1 MIFTGRPPFR
11 GLMTRSVKLGA
22 IAVAVAL
29 LITAGLA
36 YVYLRPP
43 GQKELTFT
51 TQDAALIKS
60 GVEVRASG
68 VRIGT
73 IKSVELDRD
82 SVKVTARIDDGVFV
96 GDQTS
101 VAVRMLTVAGGFYVA
116 VTSAGKAALG
126 DKPIPSSRVNLPY
139 SIGDLL
145 QDVPE
150 KLVPIDRTQLASS
163 IKALSTGLDANP
175 GSVDNIVEGVNALIG
190 QLTEQRDQVGRIIN
204 VSTQYATAF
213 ADQRETIMAMIRKAS
228 LAIVTL
234 DQTAVNFGKA
244 YEGLAGMFGKIKP
257 FLDLYWKY
265 REQLGNAFTTV
276 ESALKTTNVTI
287 PAMIGEL
294 QKSIDAMQ
302 QGLAK
307 QGTPMAPDTVLASK
321 LCFPSATVS
330 C

>member
-11 GLMTRSVKLGA
+11 GLMTRTTKIG
-22 IAVAVAL
+22 AVAVTIAL

-36 YVYLRPP
+36 YVYVRPP
-43 GQKELTFT
+43 GQKELSFT
-51 TQDAALIKS
+51 TQDAALIKA

-68 VRIGT
+68 VRIGSV
-73 IKSVELDRD
+73 KSVELERD
-82 SVKVTARIDDGVFV
+82 SVRVTARIDDGVFV

-126 DKPIPSSRVNLPY
+126 DKPIPSSRVSLPY

-150 KLVPIDRTQLASS
+150 KLVPIDRTQLATS

-175 GSVDNIVEGVNALIG
+175 GSVDNIVEGVNSLVG

-204 VSTQYATAF
+204 VSTQYATGF
-213 ADQRETIMAMIRKAS
+213 ADQRETIMTMIRKAS

-234 DQTAVNFGKA
+234 DQTAANFGLA
-244 YEGLAGMFGKIKP
+244 YVGLAGMFGKIKP

-265 REQLGNAFTTV
+265 REQLGNAFTTI

-294 QKSIDAMQ
+294 QKSIDTMQ
-302 QGLAK
+302 KGLEK
-307 QGTPMAPDTVLASK
+307 QGRPMSPDTVLASK
-321 LCFPSATVS
+321 LCFPTATVS

>member
-1 MIFTGRPPFR
+1 MIFTGRPPWR
-11 GLMTRSVKLGA
+11 GLINRSTKLGA

-29 LITAGLA
+29 LITAVLA
-36 YVYLRPP
+36 FVYLRPP
-43 GQKELTFT
+43 GQKELAFV
-51 TQDAALIKS
+51 TQDAALIKP

-68 VRIGT
+68 VRIGSVS
-73 IKSVELDRD
+73 SVELRKDD
-82 SVKVTARIDDGVFV
+82 VQVTTRIDDSVFV

-116 VTSAGKAALG
+116 VASAGRAALG
-126 DKPIPSSRVNLPY
+126 DKPIPRNRVSLPY

-150 KLVPIDRTQLASS
+150 KLEPVDRTQLASS

-175 GSVDNIVEGVNALIG
+175 GSVDNIVEGVNSLLG
-190 QLTEQRDQVGRIIN
+190 QLTEQRDQIGRIIN
-204 VSTQYATAF
+204 VSTQYATGF
-213 ADQRETIMAMIRKAS
+213 AEQRETIMNMIHKAS

-234 DQTAVNFGKA
+234 DQTATNFGVA
-244 YEGLAGMFGKIKP
+244 YQGLAGMFGKIKP

-265 REQLGNAFTTV
+265 RDTLGDAFAKMET
-276 ESALKTTNVTI
+276 ALKTTNVTI

-294 QKSIDAMQ
+294 QKAIDTMQ
-302 QGLAK
+302 KSLEK
-307 QGTPMAPDTVLASK
+307 QGKPMPADTVLASR
-321 LCFPSATVS
+321 LCFPTATVS